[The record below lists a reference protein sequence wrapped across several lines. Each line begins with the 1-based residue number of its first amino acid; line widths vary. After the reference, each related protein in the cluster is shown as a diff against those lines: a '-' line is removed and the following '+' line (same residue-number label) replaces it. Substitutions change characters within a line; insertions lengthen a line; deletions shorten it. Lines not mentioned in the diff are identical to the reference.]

1 MNDSGTCQSCGMT
14 IDDGTYCRHCTDENG
29 NLQVFEERLDRMVRW
44 LQRQES
50 IASPEETRQSAL
62 AAMAEMP
69 AWRDHPQ
76 LKAMRHE
83 SG

>member
-1 MNDSGTCQSCGMT
+1 MNDNETCQSCGMT
-14 IDDGTYCRHCTDENG
+14 IDDGTYCQYCTDKDG
-29 NLQVFEERLDRMVRW
+29 NLQNFEERLERMAQW

-50 IASPEETRQSAL
+50 IASQEEARQKAL

-76 LKAMRHE
+76 LKAMRA
-83 SG
+83 